1 MHEAEEAAHEAK
13 RLAEIEAIVKQRIAD
28 AVADA
33 RATAITRTIQLV
45 TIVRELPELRQK
57 YDGDS
62 SIDKISGA
70 IHGGD
75 QSHLETTVGLFLAGK
90 DDCTFFFVFRQLPL
104 TSN

>member
-1 MHEAEEAAHEAK
+1 
-13 RLAEIEAIVKQRIAD
+13 VKQRIAD

-33 RATAITRTIQLV
+33 RATAVTRTVQLV

-62 SIDKISGA
+62 SLDKISGA

-75 QSHLETTVGLFLAGK
+75 QSHLETTVGLFVAGQG
-90 DDCTFFFVFRQLPL
+90 DCTLYFGFNQLPL
-104 TSN
+104 T